1 MTVLDRVLA
10 GELPGEAALI
20 EYVRARR
27 WFGAKAQEVAHAQLL
42 ETAVLQSEPPALVAA
57 VAEIRFPPGT
67 HELYQLPL
75 GLRPASDGWRTGVVA
90 EVDGWVIYDA
100 LSDPELARVLAELV
114 RGDVTASAREG
125 VLEFRSTDVAFD
137 GLPSPRPLG
146 SEQSNTSVIF
156 GEELIMKAYRRL
168 EAGVNPELEL
178 LRFLTERRFKNVAD
192 LAGWYAYAGA
202 VMDLTLGILQR
213 FVVSGEDGWELGLA
227 ELRTAPGR
235 FLERLGRLGEVTG
248 SMHAVLSSEPADPDF
263 APEEPSGEALAL
275 LVATVDEE
283 IEAVF
288 LELPENE
295 PALAPI
301 AGRGEEVRERL
312 RAISRVGDVGRIIRT
327 HGDYHLGQVLL
338 TTGADQKGDARGA
351 EIQDVGA
358 LPGRPSEVT
367 GRHDRSERADGTD
380 WVVLDFE
387 GEPARSLPERRR
399 KRSPLRDVAG
409 MLRSFAYAASASE
422 LVNGVRPP
430 EGWEEE
436 ARRRF
441 LDGYLATVDRHVL
454 PGSPTG
460 MERLLAVFELEKAV
474 YELRYEL
481 NNRPDWVGIPVA
493 GIQRLLEQ
501 PL

>member
-1 MTVLDRVLA
+1 VRVLDRVVA
-10 GELPGEAALI
+10 GELPGEEALI
-20 EYVRARR
+20 DYVRDRR
-27 WFGAKAQEVAHAQLL
+27 WFGAKAQDVAHARLV
-42 ETAVLQSEPPALVAA
+42 ETAVLRTESPALVAA

-75 GLRPASDGWRTGVVA
+75 GLRPSGDGWSGGVVA
-90 EVDGWVIYDA
+90 EAGGCVVYDA
-100 LSDPELARVLAELV
+100 LTDPELARELVELV
-114 RGDVTASAREG
+114 RDDTTTSAREG
-125 VLEFRSTDVAFD
+125 VLEFRSTDYAFD
-137 GLPSPRPLG
+137 GLPEPRPLAL
-146 SEQSNTSVIF
+146 EQSNTSVVF
-156 GEELIMKAYRRL
+156 GDELILKAYRRL

-178 LRFLTERRFKNVAD
+178 LRFLTERRFPNIAE
-192 LAGWYAYAGA
+192 LAGWYAYSGS

-213 FVVSGEDGWELGLA
+213 YLAAGEDGWELALA
-227 ELRTAPGR
+227 ELRDAPER
-235 FLERLGRLGEVTG
+235 FLDRLHRLGEVTG
-248 SMHAVLSSEPADPDF
+248 AMHALLASESSDPDF

-275 LVATVDEE
+275 LVATIDEE

-288 LELPENE
+288 LELPDDE
-295 PALAPI
+295 PALEPI

-312 RAISRVGDVGRIIRT
+312 RMISRVGDVGRIIRT
-327 HGDYHLGQVLL
+327 HGDYHLGQVLS
-338 TTGADQKGDARGA
+338 
-351 EIQDVGA
+351 
-358 LPGRPSEVT
+358 SE
-367 GRHDRSERADGTD
+367 GD

-430 EGWEEE
+430 SEWEGE

-441 LDGYLATVDRHVL
+441 LDGYLATVERHVL
-454 PGSPTG
+454 PGSSGG
-460 MERLLAVFELEKAV
+460 MERLLSIFELEKAV

-481 NNRPDWVGIPVA
+481 NNRQDWVRIPVA
-493 GIQRLLEQ
+493 GIVRLLEE

>member
-1 MTVLDRVLA
+1 
-10 GELPGEAALI
+10 
-20 EYVRARR
+20 
-27 WFGAKAQEVAHAQLL
+27 
-42 ETAVLQSEPPALVAA
+42 
-57 VAEIRFPPGT
+57 
-67 HELYQLPL
+67 
-75 GLRPASDGWRTGVVA
+75 
-90 EVDGWVIYDA
+90 
-100 LSDPELARVLAELV
+100 
-114 RGDVTASAREG
+114 
-125 VLEFRSTDVAFD
+125 
-137 GLPSPRPLG
+137 
-146 SEQSNTSVIF
+146 
-156 GEELIMKAYRRL
+156 
-168 EAGVNPELEL
+168 
-178 LRFLTERRFKNVAD
+178 
-192 LAGWYAYAGA
+192 
-202 VMDLTLGILQR
+202 
-213 FVVSGEDGWELGLA
+213 
-227 ELRTAPGR
+227 
-235 FLERLGRLGEVTG
+235 
-248 SMHAVLSSEPADPDF
+248 
-263 APEEPSGEALAL
+263 
-275 LVATVDEE
+275 
-283 IEAVF
+283 
-288 LELPENE
+288 
-295 PALAPI
+295 
-301 AGRGEEVRERL
+301 VRERL

-338 TTGADQKGDARGA
+338 TTGAVQRGDARGA
-351 EIQDVGA
+351 DIQDVRA

-367 GRHDRSERADGTD
+367 GRHDRSESADGTD